1 MIILAVDTS
10 GLGCSVA
17 LTDNTQLIADVNL
30 RNNET
35 HSKHLMGVIQD
46 VLRISGVEMEAIGL
60 FAVVHGPGSF
70 TGLRIGMS
78 AIKGLS
84 MATGKPVVG
93 VSSLDALAYS
103 VHYPDC
109 RLCAMIDA
117 RKDEVFTASYIL
129 ENGTLKKTSEEN
141 LIGHGLLSVDMH
153 DPTVFFGSGAV
164 RYRDIII
171 HRMGAN
177 AIFAPESFHH
187 VYAENVAILGY
198 ASFNNQKSENWSGIA
213 PCYIR
218 KSDAEIN
225 KSIQNA

>member
-17 LTDNTQLIADVNL
+17 VTDKTELIADVNL
-30 RNNET
+30 RKNET

-46 VLRISGVEMEAIGL
+46 VLRISGLEMDAIDL
-60 FAVVHGPGSF
+60 FAVSHGPGSF

-78 AIKGLS
+78 TIKGLS
-84 MATGKPVVG
+84 MATGKPILG
-93 VSSLDALAYS
+93 VSSLDALAYA

-129 ENGTLKKTSEEN
+129 ENGTLEKTSEEN
-141 LIGHGLLSVDMH
+141 LIGHGALCVGLQEQ
-153 DPTVFFGSGAV
+153 TVFFGSGAA
-164 RYRDIII
+164 RYRDIITQ
-171 HRMGAN
+171 RMGPN
-177 AIFAPESFHH
+177 AIIAPEAFHH
-187 VYAENVAILGY
+187 VYGENVAILGY
-198 ASFNNQKSENWSGIA
+198 DAFENKKNENWSEIA
-213 PCYIR
+213 PSYIR

>member
-17 LTDNTQLIADVNL
+17 LTDNTELIADVNL

-46 VLRISGVEMEAIGL
+46 VLRISGKEMDAIDG
-60 FAVVHGPGSF
+60 FAISHGPGSF
-70 TGLRIGMS
+70 TGLRIGLS
-78 AIKGLS
+78 TVKGLS
-84 MATGKPVVG
+84 MATGKPIVG
-93 VSSLDALAYS
+93 ISSLDALAYG

-117 RKDEVFTASYIL
+117 RKDEVFTANYIL

-141 LIGHGLLSVDMH
+141 LLGHGELCIDIH
-153 DPTVFFGSGAV
+153 EETVFFGSGAV
-164 RYRDIII
+164 RYRDIITD
-171 HRMGAN
+171 RMGQS
-177 AIFAPESFHH
+177 AIFPPEAFHD
-187 VYAENVAILGY
+187 VYAKNVAILGHDVMK
-198 ASFNNQKSENWSGIA
+198 NQKNENWAEIV

-225 KSIQNA
+225 KAIQNA